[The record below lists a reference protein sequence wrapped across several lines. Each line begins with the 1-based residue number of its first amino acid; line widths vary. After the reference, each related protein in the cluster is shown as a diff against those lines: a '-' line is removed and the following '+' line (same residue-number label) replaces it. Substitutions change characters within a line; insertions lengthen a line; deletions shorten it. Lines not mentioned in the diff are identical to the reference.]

1 MSAIETPTPHVGP
14 GSLAGGYGGVTAGA
28 AVGVGAGANG
38 LVGGAN
44 SFALQPLSVQGELG
58 LNVIATVTGLE
69 LEPVLPAPHR
79 RHHRHHRH
87 YHS

>member
-1 MSAIETPTPHVGP
+1 M
-14 GSLAGGYGGVTAGA
+14 
-28 AVGVGAGANG
+28 GVGAGANG
-38 LVGGAN
+38 LVGGTN

-69 LEPVLPAPHR
+69 LEPVLPAPH
-79 RHHRHHRH
+79 HRHHRH